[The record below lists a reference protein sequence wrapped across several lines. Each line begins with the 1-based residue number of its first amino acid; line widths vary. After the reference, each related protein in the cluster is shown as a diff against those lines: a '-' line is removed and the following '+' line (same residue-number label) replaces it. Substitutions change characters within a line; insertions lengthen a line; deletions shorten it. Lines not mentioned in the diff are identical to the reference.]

1 METNQFTSSKEFT
14 SSGQFKPLIKFS
26 SSFHF
31 SQSAVFS
38 GSRPLVVIFIP
49 AGTDS
54 NDNKKLGI
62 IIGASVGGASG
73 VTVIVAAI
81 VVFAKRTNLNMH
93 DGTYINMKTNNEISK
108 TMENPLVNMMGEND
122 DPFEDDFN
130 LDDLK

>member
-1 METNQFTSSKEFT
+1 METSQFTSSKEFT
-14 SSGQFKPLIKFS
+14 SLGQFKPSIKFS

-62 IIGASVGGASG
+62 IIGASG
-73 VTVIVAAI
+73 VTAIVAAI

-93 DGTYINMKTNNEISK
+93 DGTYINMKTNNETSK

-130 LDDLK
+130 LDDLN